1 MQASGECRTA
11 TSLPLRSALDLGF
24 FISISGI
31 VTFKNAENVREV
43 ARQVPADRLL
53 IETDSPFLAPVPSGV
68 NNEPAFV
75 AHTAAFLAELRQLD
89 VEVLCEQTGENF
101 IRLFGAVGHYPLHV
115 RLKKSRSYRTGMKR
129 GFLAWVLGAGVGH

>member
-1 MQASGECRTA
+1 MAKR
-11 TSLPLRSALDLGF
+11 ALDLGF

-53 IETDSPFLAPVPSGV
+53 IETDLLHRYLSGKT
-68 NNEPAFV
+68 NEPAFV

-89 VEVLCEQTGENF
+89 VEVLCEQTGR
-101 IRLFGAVGHYPLHV
+101 ILSACLGAVSDIT
-115 RLKKSRSYRTGMKR
+115 R
-129 GFLAWVLGAGVGH
+129 